1 MTSQARRSGRLPGKE
16 GYRHLR
22 IGSINPRMAQ
32 TIDERL
38 ERLAELRANGS
49 LTDEEFTAAK
59 ASALDER
66 ATTDSSETASEP
78 IQFHFSLGW
87 MLLAAVILGSTF
99 VGLSTVT
106 EWAAAQ
112 RPAAIVVC
120 PSGSFRPGFKVS
132 YSVATKG
139 VDFASACVK
148 NGTAH
153 SVSGL
158 FLTAVL
164 AVEYTAIA
172 FLVLLA
178 LRTVVRARKSR
189 RDVDQP
195 SPGVTA

>member
-1 MTSQARRSGRLPGKE
+1 
-16 GYRHLR
+16 
-22 IGSINPRMAQ
+22 MAK

-49 LTDEEFTAAK
+49 LTDEEFTTAK
-59 ASALDER
+59 ASALNER
-66 ATTDSSETASEP
+66 VTADSSETASEP
-78 IQFHFSLGW
+78 IPFRFSFGW
-87 MLLAAVILGSTF
+87 MLLAAVILGGSF
-99 VGLSTVT
+99 VGLSMGI
-106 EWAAAQ
+106 EWTAVQ

-139 VDFASACVK
+139 VNFASACVE

-158 FLTAVL
+158 FLMAVL
-164 AVEYTAIA
+164 TVEYTAIA

-178 LRTVVRARKSR
+178 LRTVVRSRKSR
-189 RDVDQP
+189 RDIDQP

>member
-1 MTSQARRSGRLPGKE
+1 
-16 GYRHLR
+16 
-22 IGSINPRMAQ
+22 MAT

-66 ATTDSSETASEP
+66 ATTDSSEAASEP
-78 IQFHFSLGW
+78 IQFHFSFVW

-112 RPAAIVVC
+112 RPAAIAVC
-120 PSGSFRPGFKVS
+120 PSGSFQPGFKVS
-132 YSVATKG
+132 HSVATKG

-158 FLTAVL
+158 FLMAVL

-178 LRTVVRARKSR
+178 LRTVVRARASR
-189 RDVDQP
+189 RDIDQP
-195 SPGVTA
+195 SPGAPA